1 MIGQREGKEMR
12 DQIVLMPGLLCDGSV
27 FTHQIAALGRHAD
40 VKVADF
46 SQEDSIEAMARR
58 ALGLFEGP
66 VSLVGFSMGGRAAL
80 QAVRLA
86 PDRVK
91 RLCLMDT
98 GATPAR
104 EGEPAQ
110 RQPLIDLAYNE
121 GMGALAARWL
131 PPMLHIDR
139 ERDTTLIGPLTEM
152 VLRASPDQHARQ
164 IKALLTR
171 PDARP
176 VLAGI
181 RCPVLV
187 MVGRQDRWSTL
198 AQHEEMAAAIP
209 GAELVVIEDA
219 GHFVSV
225 ERPEAVTK
233 ALMRWFGFE
242 AAAKRD
248 RIPDTPLFDRARQR
262 RGYQL
267 NKMAMGLCD
276 AANRDA
282 FRADAEAY
290 MSRFGLSAEEK
301 AAVMARDW
309 QEMVRLGGN
318 VFYILKLAAIIPAT
332 MTQIGAHQAGMDHE
346 TFLRDRLG
354 KKPAGSR

>member
-1 MIGQREGKEMR
+1 MRE
-12 DQIVLMPGLLCDGSV
+12 QIVLMPGLLCDGSV
-27 FTHQIAALGRHAD
+27 FTHQIAALSRHAD

-46 SQEDSIEAMARR
+46 SQADSIEGMARV

-66 VSLVGFSMGGRAAL
+66 VSLIGFSMGGRAAL
-80 QAVRLA
+80 QAIRLA
-86 PDRVK
+86 PARVK

-110 RQPLIDLAYNE
+110 RQPLVDLAYRE
-121 GMGALAARWL
+121 GMAALAAKWL
-131 PPMLHIDR
+131 PPMVHVDR
-139 ERDTTLIGPLTEM
+139 EADAALIGPLTEM
-152 VLRASPDQHARQ
+152 VKRATPDQHARQ
-164 IKALLTR
+164 INALLTR

-198 AQHEEMAAAIP
+198 AQHEELAAAIP
-209 GAELVVIEDA
+209 GAELSVIEDA
-219 GHFVSV
+219 GHFACT
-225 ERPEAVTK
+225 EQPEAVTA
-233 ALMRWFGFE
+233 ALMRWFGF
-242 AAAKRD
+242 ADAGD

-267 NKMAMGLCD
+267 NKMAMSLSD
-276 AANRDA
+276 AANREA
-282 FRADAEAY
+282 FRADEQAY
-290 MSRFGLSAEEK
+290 LARFGLSEPEK
-301 AAVMARDW
+301 AAVSARNW

-318 VFYILKLAAIIPAT
+318 VFYILKLAAITPAR
-332 MTQIGAHQAGMDHE
+332 MTEIGAHQAGMEHE
-346 TFLRDRLG
+346 RFLAERLG
-354 KKPAGSR
+354 KRPAGGG

>member
-1 MIGQREGKEMR
+1 MTSRTNGTEMR
-12 DQIVLMPGLLCDGSV
+12 EQIVFMPGLLCDGSV
-27 FTHQIAALGRHAD
+27 FTHQIAALSRHAD

-46 SQEDSIEAMARR
+46 LGQDSIEGMARQ
-58 ALGLFEGP
+58 ALGLFDGP

-80 QAVRLA
+80 QAIRLQPERVR
-86 PDRVK
+86 

-104 EGEPAQ
+104 ENESET
-110 RQPLIDLAYNE
+110 RKPLVDLAYAE

-139 ERDTTLIGPLTEM
+139 ERDPALIDPLTAM
-152 VLRASPDQHARQ
+152 VKRATPEQHARQ
-164 IKALLTR
+164 IQALLSR

-176 VLAGI
+176 VLPGI

-209 GAELVVIEDA
+209 GAELAVIEEA

-225 ERPEAVTK
+225 ERPEAVTR

-242 AAAKRD
+242 R
-248 RIPDTPLFDRARQR
+248 
-262 RGYQL
+262 
-267 NKMAMGLCD
+267 
-276 AANRDA
+276 
-282 FRADAEAY
+282 AEA
-290 MSRFGLSAEEK
+290 A
-301 AAVMARDW
+301 
-309 QEMVRLGGN
+309 
-318 VFYILKLAAIIPAT
+318 
-332 MTQIGAHQAGMDHE
+332 
-346 TFLRDRLG
+346 
-354 KKPAGSR
+354 